1 MLEEQKGQFY
11 LGCSRLKEQ
20 WHYCYDAVFF
30 CDERCEMIEVFT
42 DMGNTAR
49 GGQGDEIYRKA
60 IYQASSQMLVTESSF
75 LEVGLNAKYAKEE
88 KPFLGV
94 DSDPDN
100 FLYYDSSKG
109 KFLTIDEWK
118 TVHFEERFNLNC
130 CYDKYLP
137 ITSYEAVNMGFEKLP
152 MGKSK
157 YHIPDGVET
166 ETEKGATHKY
176 IRRDDLEAIYEVLI
190 DAVSVESITNNY
202 QGTKMLPLQE
212 YPKIGPTY
220 NYAPNDDALTS
231 DASIAHYYFDMIPFY
246 WWGGVRD

>member
-1 MLEEQKGQFY
+1 MPNGKSY
-11 LGCSRLKEQ
+11 TI
-20 WHYCYDAVFF
+20 YT
-30 CDERCEMIEVFT
+30 FT
-42 DMGNTAR
+42 DTSTFNFTQRKLVEVVEGYEREYYLLFADTGNTAR

-60 IYQASSQMLVTESSF
+60 IYQASSGKLVTESSF
-75 LEVGLNAKYAKEE
+75 LEVGLNAKFAKEE

-152 MGKSK
+152 MDKSK

-176 IRRDDLEAIYEVLI
+176 IRRDGLEAIYEVLI